1 MKQLVQFLPKA
12 NNILPIYNIGLFICC
27 LSYLFISCRDAAEIV
42 LYYKTGYIAS
52 PISKSIESFE
62 DEMSNHPI
70 DTVIYIRTEEFQRYC
85 RILHNIEF
93 QEGNIDNIHDYYI
106 GIKCDGV
113 NIAMQLP
120 VPDSLNE
127 EIITYTKQRYHGIIK
142 DRDLYEL
149 LCTARYF
156 DFFSEEE
163 LVENPIVKKYH
174 IPSDYKYFWGDDT
187 SDIPL
192 RLKSRYKVIIRAEW

>member
-12 NNILPIYNIGLFICC
+12 NNIFPIYNIGLFICC
-27 LSYLFISCRDAAEIV
+27 LSYLFISCRDATEIV
-42 LYYKTGYIAS
+42 VYYKTGYIAS

-85 RILHNIEF
+85 RILHSIEF

-113 NIAMQLP
+113 NLAMQLP
-120 VPDSLNE
+120 IPDSLNE
-127 EIITYTKQRYHGIIK
+127 EIITYTKQRHHGTIK

-163 LVENPIVKKYH
+163 LVENPIVKKYL

-192 RLKSRYKVIIRAEW
+192 RLKSRYKVIIRAE